1 MNYNFKNILSN
12 LSFLYKLNI
21 NFVNDLKVYIKKNLQ
36 SNINYEIFINL
47 FNIQILK
54 DIFKSDN
61 ELLSLIA
68 KSAVKIHEYIQ
79 SDNLSIKELKKILY
93 YIKDI
98 DHSLFPFYLL
108 ETISIKFK
116 NIKFNDCLVIDLIDL
131 SEINIFNKCIIKKYI
146 TYLDVEKLSSKIV
159 NKIDTYEYSNL
170 TESKNLY
177 YSIITQSNWVDEL
190 EYGNFMGL
198 LINIIPS
205 DLNKKGYNCEYIQI
219 NEITLTTIGF
229 DQILEIYK
237 NNEKKKNDYS
247 PLISGFG
254 IGNGNCILPLYIS
267 KDHWKIA
274 EMYLNYN
281 FGLMFNRNPLMYNNK
296 HKFIYINVLFK
307 MINQTFSNENYRS
320 DKWINLLFSVLRT
333 NYKLFN
339 SDENIN
345 KFYDNVEYRV
355 DCNLHQIYLEYLF
368 SIDII
373 NIQPIF
379 EETIRRSLKN
389 IYKNIDVLDT
399 IYNFNTLEDML
410 FYEKNYKN
418 LNKFDLINNNFDLWI
433 MKLEKNKIF
442 SEKIT
447 LIYSIIMMK
456 KLIQKKIF
464 QTFDQNGGILD
475 DNQLSFIKDFIEK
488 MIIKPNN
495 YQLNGI
501 TNDKFKSHINYSKDK
516 VFSIRTFKDINL
528 VYDDIEIK
536 SLFIQSLTQRVN
548 KSRLNAIKNNKIQN
562 PFENNSIIED
572 TGLLISQRLIKKYF
586 NLKGNES
593 YMTTLNLIDINLF
606 KVFYDVMVSRTIS
619 VKKYIKNNI
628 TLLSN
633 ERHCILQD

>member
-1 MNYNFKNILSN
+1 
-12 LSFLYKLNI
+12 
-21 NFVNDLKVYIKKNLQ
+21 
-36 SNINYEIFINL
+36 
-47 FNIQILK
+47 
-54 DIFKSDN
+54 
-61 ELLSLIA
+61 
-68 KSAVKIHEYIQ
+68 
-79 SDNLSIKELKKILY
+79 
-93 YIKDI
+93 
-98 DHSLFPFYLL
+98 
-108 ETISIKFK
+108 
-116 NIKFNDCLVIDLIDL
+116 
-131 SEINIFNKCIIKKYI
+131 
-146 TYLDVEKLSSKIV
+146 
-159 NKIDTYEYSNL
+159 
-170 TESKNLY
+170 
-177 YSIITQSNWVDEL
+177 
-190 EYGNFMGL
+190 
-198 LINIIPS
+198 
-205 DLNKKGYNCEYIQI
+205 
-219 NEITLTTIGF
+219 
-229 DQILEIYK
+229 
-237 NNEKKKNDYS
+237 
-247 PLISGFG
+247 
-254 IGNGNCILPLYIS
+254 
-267 KDHWKIA
+267 
-274 EMYLNYN
+274 
-281 FGLMFNRNPLMYNNK
+281 
-296 HKFIYINVLFK
+296 
-307 MINQTFSNENYRS
+307 
-320 DKWINLLFSVLRT
+320 
-333 NYKLFN
+333 
-339 SDENIN
+339 
-345 KFYDNVEYRV
+345 
-355 DCNLHQIYLEYLF
+355 
-368 SIDII
+368 
-373 NIQPIF
+373 
-379 EETIRRSLKN
+379 
-389 IYKNIDVLDT
+389 
-399 IYNFNTLEDML
+399 
-410 FYEKNYKN
+410 
-418 LNKFDLINNNFDLWI
+418 LINNNFDLWI